1 MTDRRRA
8 PHPANTLNELPGE
21 EWLYFTKSLLTTAYP
36 SELGHAARRA
46 HGANKPPRLMARL
59 IEFFSRSGELVLDP
73 FAGVG
78 GTLLGAA
85 IARGPRRAIGIE
97 LDPRWAA
104 VFEQV
109 VRDLANERDGAGPDL
124 ADLGATDP
132 GGPRPFDPSGV
143 ELRVGDALAL
153 LPTIAGGSIDFVATD
168 PPYNL
173 QLPMTMAGGALAE
186 THANRRTDYAMVT
199 DSADDLANAA
209 DYPTFLDRMERVF
222 GELERVL
229 RPGGYAVVI
238 VRDAYQ
244 DGRYVF
250 TGSDLAAR
258 AAAVG
263 LVPKGD
269 LIWYQAG
276 TRLRPYGYPRAFVP
290 NIVHQHILVL
300 RREAGASGLAPATRL
315 EVGLEDVA
323 VDVGLAHRPAVRD
336 DRHGGDRPFGR
347 PVLAVDDLAEGHLVE
362 PALLPVRAQDEPV
375 GAVLLEQLDLVTLIE
390 IADLGSAQLVG
401 RVEQPDDAIADGP
414 PLAPIERADE
424 ALVEGQARR
433 RRGVA
438 DRIVL
443 ACLEERRPPPARHQ
457 SLHLGDRGG

>member
-1 MTDRRRA
+1 MTDDGPRA
-8 PHPANTLNELPGE
+8 LHPSNTLNELTGE

-36 SELGHAARRA
+36 SELGHAVRRV

-97 LDPRWAA
+97 LEPRWAV
-104 VFEQV
+104 VFASV
-109 VRDLANERDGAGPDL
+109 VRDLANERDGAGPEL
-124 ADLGATDP
+124 ADLGAADP
-132 GGPRPFDPSGV
+132 GGPRPFDPSGL
-143 ELRVGDALAL
+143 EMRVGDALAL
-153 LPTIAGGSIDFVATD
+153 LPAISDGSIDLVATD

-173 QLPMTMAGGALAE
+173 QLPMTMAGGRLAE
-186 THANRRTDYAMVT
+186 THANRRTDYAMIT
-199 DSADDLANAA
+199 DSVEDLANAA
-209 DYPTFLDRMERVF
+209 DYATFLDQMERVF
-222 GELERVL
+222 GEIERVL

-258 AAAVG
+258 AAAIG

-276 TRLRPYGYPRAFVP
+276 TRLRPYGYPHAFVP

-300 RREAGASGLAPATRL
+300 RREPAR
-315 EVGLEDVA
+315 
-323 VDVGLAHRPAVRD
+323 
-336 DRHGGDRPFGR
+336 
-347 PVLAVDDLAEGHLVE
+347 
-362 PALLPVRAQDEPV
+362 
-375 GAVLLEQLDLVTLIE
+375 QL
-390 IADLGSAQLVG
+390 S
-401 RVEQPDDAIADGP
+401 
-414 PLAPIERADE
+414 
-424 ALVEGQARR
+424 RR
-433 RRGVA
+433 RRCA
-438 DRIVL
+438 SR
-443 ACLEERRPPPARHQ
+443 
-457 SLHLGDRGG
+457 

>member
-1 MTDRRRA
+1 MTDTRRP

-36 SELGHAARRA
+36 SELGHAARKA

-59 IEFFSRSGELVLDP
+59 IEFFSRTGEIVLDP

-104 VFEQV
+104 VYERV
-109 VRDLANERDGAGPDL
+109 VRDLTSERDGLGPEL
-124 ADLGATDP
+124 ADVGTADP
-132 GGPRPFDPSGV
+132 GGPRSFDPSGLD
-143 ELRVGDALAL
+143 LRVGDALAV
-153 LPTIAGGSIDFVATD
+153 LPTLASGSVDLVATD

-199 DSADDLANAA
+199 DSALDLANAA
-209 DYPTFLDRMERVF
+209 DYPTFLERMGEVF
-222 GELERVL
+222 GELRRVL
-229 RPGGYAVVI
+229 REGRYAVVI

-276 TRLRPYGYPRAFVP
+276 TRLRPYGYPHAFVP

-300 RREAGASGLAPATRL
+300 RNE
-315 EVGLEDVA
+315 
-323 VDVGLAHRPAVRD
+323 
-336 DRHGGDRPFGR
+336 
-347 PVLAVDDLAEGHLVE
+347 
-362 PALLPVRAQDEPV
+362 PVRQ
-375 GAVLLEQLDLVTLIE
+375 VL
-390 IADLGSAQLVG
+390 
-401 RVEQPDDAIADGP
+401 
-414 PLAPIERADE
+414 
-424 ALVEGQARR
+424 RR
-433 RRGVA
+433 RDSR
-438 DRIVL
+438 
-443 ACLEERRPPPARHQ
+443 
-457 SLHLGDRGG
+457 